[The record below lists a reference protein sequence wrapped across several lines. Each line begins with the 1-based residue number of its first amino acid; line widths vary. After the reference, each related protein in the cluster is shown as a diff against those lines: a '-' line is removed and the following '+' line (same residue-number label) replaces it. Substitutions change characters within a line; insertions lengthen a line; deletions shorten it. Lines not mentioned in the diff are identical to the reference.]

1 MHTLLI
7 VGTKVARGDR
17 LSGCPTTNNLLTNAT
32 SNIFMLQIPNISYTS
47 AGSCISYSLNSSFSS
62 LFQCSRHSPLP
73 HTRYD
78 LRPSMILHHIFTLTV
93 TLSLSASCR
102 LRVNIAKQ
110 NLNIVVSSIQ
120 PYLNR
125 RQMRYPHIFLSPI
138 LRLLWAVMVP
148 KKSSPYSSGYTTHLG
163 TSTNV
168 PQCCDIIGGFA
179 YFKLFEQGTGSYK
192 YPQLVAHRSVVCAYL
207 CSSSQDRPTLYLSDN
222 QLHLPKTI
230 CAKFCPKRK
239 FSFLRMI

>member
-1 MHTLLI
+1 MFQTFASPSYPL
-7 VGTKVARGDR
+7 R
-17 LSGCPTTNNLLTNAT
+17 LETFNDSSSHFHVNC
-32 SNIFMLQIPNISYTS
+32 
-47 AGSCISYSLNSSFSS
+47 YS
-62 LFQCSRHSPLP
+62 
-73 HTRYD
+73 
-78 LRPSMILHHIFTLTV
+78 
-93 TLSLSASCR
+93 LSLSASCR

-110 NLNIVVSSIQ
+110 NLNTVVSSIQ
-120 PYLNR
+120 SYLNR

-138 LRLLWAVMVP
+138 LRLLWATMVS

-192 YPQLVAHRSVVCAYL
+192 YPQLVAHRNVVCGYL

-230 CAKFCPKRK
+230 
-239 FSFLRMI
+239 FLSQTQVFVSEDDLILLKLKYLIKINFMKSPST